1 MVKKIEKIIRALGD
15 KNRLRIIYML
25 GQKPM
30 CVCEITEILGL
41 SQSTVSGHLRVL
53 KEAQLVDDSKDGLWV
68 EYRLCQNDHF
78 IKNILDLISKE
89 LNLDPDMEKERQLA
103 AHINRETVCKK

>member
-1 MVKKIEKIIRALGD
+1 MVKKIEKINRALGD

-30 CVCEITEILGL
+30 CVCEITEVLGL

-53 KEAQLVDDSKDGLWV
+53 KEAELVEDSKDGLWV
-68 EYRLCQNDHF
+68 EYRLCQNDRF
-78 IKNILDLISKE
+78 IKDILDLIFAE
-89 LNLDPDMEKERQLA
+89 LNCDPKMEKDRQLA
-103 AHINRETVCKK
+103 AHINRETICKK